1 MFREHLASCS
11 SYRPFSVARNAP
23 IRIPQQLRP
32 ATSPGQDGEDLI
44 SCLYFLRESHR
55 DRFEAIE
62 DSVRAAFP
70 TFQGIELLPVAAG
83 VIAMTWKDSQFS
95 RSLYMNQLSEGT
107 LRFLWLVTL
116 LQTPGATK
124 LTLLDEPETSL
135 HPELL
140 SLLAG
145 LLREASERM
154 QIVVATQS
162 DALIRFLQP
171 KEVWVM
177 D

>member
-1 MFREHLASCS
+1 
-11 SYRPFSVARNAP
+11 
-23 IRIPQQLRP
+23 
-32 ATSPGQDGEDLI
+32 
-44 SCLYFLRESHR
+44 
-55 DRFEAIE
+55 
-62 DSVRAAFP
+62 
-70 TFQGIELLPVAAG
+70 
-83 VIAMTWKDSQFS
+83 MTWKDSQFS

-171 KEVWVM
+171 KEVLVM
-177 D
+177 DLTEDGTSQARWADDFDIEDWLKEYSLDEVWRMGRIGGRVGDKQ